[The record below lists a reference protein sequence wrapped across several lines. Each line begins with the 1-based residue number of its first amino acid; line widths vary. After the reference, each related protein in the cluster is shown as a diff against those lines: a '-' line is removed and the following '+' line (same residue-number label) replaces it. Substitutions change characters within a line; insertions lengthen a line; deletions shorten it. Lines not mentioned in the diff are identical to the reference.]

1 MRRWFITGTD
11 TEIGK
16 TRVAC
21 AMVRHLVEQGR
32 QVAVMKPVASGCEQT
47 PGGLRNAD
55 ALALTQVANVALP
68 YEVVNP
74 VALAPAIAPHI
85 AAEAAAVDIDP
96 ARLAIGAEQIR
107 ADHLVVEGVGGWCVP
122 LGGGFMLSDLARCL
136 ADEVLLVVGLKLGCL
151 NHALLTARQ
160 IMQDGLLLSG
170 WVANI
175 LDPEMPALAQNLAT
189 LDALMPVPRVGF
201 LDFEATRGDFSLPR
215 PFTES

>member
-21 AMVRHLVEQGR
+21 ALVRHLVEQGQ

-55 ALALTQVANVALP
+55 ALALMQAANVALP
-68 YEVVNP
+68 YDTVNP

-85 AAEAAAVDIDP
+85 AAEAAAARIDP
-96 ARLAIGAEQIR
+96 DRLKAGAARIE
-107 ADHLVVEGVGGWCVP
+107 ADCLVVEGVGGWCVP

-136 ADEVLLVVGLKLGCL
+136 ADEVLLVVGLRLGCL
-151 NHALLTARQ
+151 NHALLTASQ
-160 IMQDGLLLSG
+160 IMQDGLLLTG

-175 LDPEMPALAQNLAT
+175 LDPEMPALKENLAT
-189 LDALMPVPRVGF
+189 LDTLMPTPRVGF
-201 LDFEATRGDFSLPR
+201 LDFDATRGDFSLPR
-215 PFTES
+215 HSPE